1 MIYLDFEKPVV
12 ELEKRLEEFRLQAIA
27 KSLDLTESIKQ
38 VQKEIEQKL
47 DEIYNNLTRYQI
59 VQVSRHIMRPK
70 TIDYV
75 RFLTPDYLTLHGDR
89 ELGDDNAILTTVG
102 TMDDQTVF
110 IIGHNKGR
118 NVKEN
123 IKGNFGSANPEGYR
137 KAMRMM
143 RLAEKFRAPVITL
156 LDTSGAYPG
165 LSAEEHGQADA
176 IACNIRDM
184 FDINVPIVTVVIG
197 EGGSGGALGIGVGD
211 RVLMM
216 KYSMYSVISPEGCA
230 SILYKNSTN
239 PLETSKMLADM
250 LKPTAKDLYQFGLID
265 EIIEEPI
272 GGAHRSPVKAMEFVK
287 QAVKRN
293 IAELQQINIPIT
305 EHRYNRYVNLP
316 THIK

>member
-12 ELEKRLEEFRLQAIA
+12 ELEKKLEEFRLQAIA
-27 KSLDLTESIKQ
+27 KSLDLTESIRQ
-38 VQKEIEQKL
+38 VQNEIEQKL
-47 DEIYNNLTRYQI
+47 DDIYNNLTRYQI
-59 VQVSRHIMRPK
+59 VQVSRHIQRPK

-75 RFLTPDYLTLHGDR
+75 RYLTPDYLTLHGDR
-89 ELGDDNAILTTVG
+89 ELGDDNAILTTIG
-102 TMDDQTVF
+102 TMDGQTVF

-184 FDINVPIVTVVIG
+184 FDINVPIVNRCHRRRRVWRSTRYWRWQQ
-197 EGGSGGALGIGVGD
+197 GS
-211 RVLMM
+211 
-216 KYSMYSVISPEGCA
+216 Y
-230 SILYKNSTN
+230 
-239 PLETSKMLADM
+239 
-250 LKPTAKDLYQFGLID
+250 D
-265 EIIEEPI
+265 EILNVQCYFT
-272 GGAHRSPVKAMEFVK
+272 RRMRFYS
-287 QAVKRN
+287 
-293 IAELQQINIPIT
+293 LQK
-305 EHRYNRYVNLP
+305 LP
-316 THIK
+316 QPS

>member
-12 ELEKRLEEFRLQAIA
+12 ELEKKLEEFRLQAIA
-27 KSLDLTESIKQ
+27 KSLDLTESIRQ
-38 VQKEIEQKL
+38 VQLEIEQKL

-70 TIDYV
+70 TIDYI
-75 RFLTPDYLTLHGDR
+75 RYMTPDYLILHGDR
-89 ELGDDNAILTTVG
+89 ELGDDNAMLTAMG
-102 TMDDQTVF
+102 TMDGQTVF
-110 IIGHNKGR
+110 IMGHNKGR

-137 KAMRMM
+137 KAIRMM

-156 LDTSGAYPG
+156 LDTPGAYPG
-165 LSAEEHGQADA
+165 LSAEEHGQAEA
-176 IACNIRDM
+176 IATSIRDM
-184 FDINVPIVTVVIG
+184 FDIHVPIVTVVIG

-230 SILYKNSTN
+230 SILFRDGSRFR
-239 PLETSKMLADM
+239 ETSQM
-250 LKPTAKDLYQFGLID
+250 LKPTAKDLYNFGLID
-265 EIIEEPI
+265 EIIEEPV

-287 QAVKRN
+287 QSVKRN
-293 IAELQQINIPIT
+293 VAALQNIDIPIT
-305 EHRYNRYVNLP
+305 EFRYNRYRNLP
-316 THIK
+316 PQL

>member
-12 ELEKRLEEFRLQAIA
+12 ELEKKLEEFRLQAIA

-38 VQKEIEQKL
+38 VQQEIEQKL
-47 DEIYNNLTRYQI
+47 DEIYNSLTRYQI
-59 VQVSRHIMRPK
+59 VQVSRHIQRPK
-70 TIDYV
+70 TIDYI
-75 RFLTPDYLTLHGDR
+75 RYMIPDYLILHGDR
-89 ELGDDNAILTTVG
+89 ELGDDNAMLTAMG
-102 TMDDQTVF
+102 TMDGQTVF
-110 IIGHNKGR
+110 VIGHNKGR

-156 LDTSGAYPG
+156 LDTPGAYPG
-165 LSAEEHGQADA
+165 LSAEEHGQAEA

-230 SILYKNSTN
+230 SILFRDGTRFR
-239 PLETSKMLADM
+239 ETSQM
-250 LKPTAKDLYQFGLID
+250 LKPTAKDLYDFGLID

-272 GGAHRSPVKAMEFVK
+272 GGAHRSPVKAMEYVK
-287 QAVKRN
+287 LAVKRN
-293 IAELQQINIPIT
+293 IAALQNIDIPIT
-305 EHRYNRYVNLP
+305 EFRYNRYKNLP
-316 THIK
+316 PQL